1 VPVPTSYTEAE
12 LKAFMHATIG
22 TAAEALGW
30 ETDNGGYDEAVND
43 TLLTLGVEDVADTD
57 ASVTAVRALA
67 RYFVWSHVVDASSG
81 LIQHSVDQQSFRLS
95 DVQKQAAIAL
105 ARAEAAVLA
114 LAEVIAGTITIAT
127 TTAAPIRISTL
138 RHRDNPYRYPGYVTD
153 ALRVLP

>member
-1 VPVPTSYTEAE
+1 
-12 LKAFMHATIG
+12 MHATIG

-67 RYFVWSHVVDASSG
+67 RYFVWSHVVDAAAG

-95 DVQKQAAIAL
+95 DVQAQAIKAL

-114 LAEVIAGTITIAT
+114 LAEVIAGTITIT
-127 TTAAPIRISTL
+127 TTQSAPIRISTL

-153 ALRVLP
+153 ELRVLP